1 MLVEGLEGESFV
13 LFLVDDDWLAI
24 QKIDDTDV
32 PNNVDSIKNGDI
44 KLYINGLN
52 IFKDY
57 CLNVKSKTYTT
68 KTMKNI
74 TQIKQQRNIILK
86 KPIWKSEFVDESSDD
101 E

>member
-52 IFKDY
+52 IFKVCGIHIY
-57 CLNVKSKTYTT
+57 VC
-68 KTMKNI
+68 
-74 TQIKQQRNIILK
+74 
-86 KPIWKSEFVDESSDD
+86 
-101 E
+101 